1 MKNLTINLKHQDA
14 SQKLKDSL
22 RTISGNTLRVL
33 SEVDMYGDNSEAE
46 AETKFTKPYN
56 ETIMKRINVW
66 IVLLSF
72 ACFIHSACAESEN
85 GSKVGSKPPEISSLK
100 LLQAPAEA
108 RTSWAELKGK
118 VIVLEFWATWC
129 GPCVAAIP
137 HMNELTEKFKDKAV
151 QFIAITGEDETT
163 VQKFLKKKPISGW
176 VGVDGDKSVHKAYGV
191 TEIPYT
197 VIIDQQGHIADVTYP
212 LAVTEQRL
220 NDLLDGKKIASVER
234 PKEYQVRAG
243 ELPERIPDGKPP
255 LYQVIIRP
263 TQNSNGDSESIGGNG
278 GLTALGS
285 SLSDVLSTVYPFL
298 DCRIVTDSPLP
309 EGRFDF
315 VAKAPDESDETR
327 NILLRQ
333 AIQVTFGITAA
344 VETREMDVFILTLK
358 RINAPGLVRSVTE
371 GSFSSS
377 GPGKIQGINM
387 PINALRQELERW
399 LGKPVV
405 DETELK
411 EGFDINLK
419 WAQPDSIRNPEALI
433 RAVQEQL
440 GLELTQANR
449 RIEVLVVESRNS
461 NKK

>member
-1 MKNLTINLKHQDA
+1 
-14 SQKLKDSL
+14 
-22 RTISGNTLRVL
+22 
-33 SEVDMYGDNSEAE
+33 
-46 AETKFTKPYN
+46 
-56 ETIMKRINVW
+56 MKRINAW

-108 RTSWAELKGK
+108 RTSWAELKGE

-129 GPCVAAIP
+129 GPCEAAIP

-191 TEIPYT
+191 TAIPHT
-197 VIIDQQGHIADVTYP
+197 VIIDQQGQIADVTYP

-234 PKEYQVRAG
+234 RKENYVRAG
-243 ELPERIPDGKPP
+243 ELPESMSEGKPP

-263 TQNSNGDSESIGGNG
+263 TQNSNGESESTAGNG

-285 SLSDVLSTVYPFL
+285 SLSDVLSTVYPFSA
-298 DCRIVTDSPLP
+298 CRIVTDSPLP

-315 VAKAPDESDETR
+315 VAKAPDGSDETR
-327 NILLRQ
+327 NILLRR
-333 AIQVTFGITAA
+333 AIQATFGITTA

-371 GSFSSS
+371 GSSSCS
-377 GPGKIQGINM
+377 GPGRIQGVNM
-387 PINALRQELERW
+387 PINALRQELEKW

-411 EGFDINLK
+411 EAFDIDLK

-433 RAVQEQL
+433 RAIQEQL

>member
-1 MKNLTINLKHQDA
+1 
-14 SQKLKDSL
+14 
-22 RTISGNTLRVL
+22 
-33 SEVDMYGDNSEAE
+33 
-46 AETKFTKPYN
+46 
-56 ETIMKRINVW
+56 
-66 IVLLSF
+66 
-72 ACFIHSACAESEN
+72 
-85 GSKVGSKPPEISSLK
+85 
-100 LLQAPAEA
+100 
-108 RTSWAELKGK
+108 
-118 VIVLEFWATWC
+118 
-129 GPCVAAIP
+129 
-137 HMNELTEKFKDKAV
+137 MNELTEKFKDKAV

-191 TEIPYT
+191 TAIPHT
-197 VIIDQQGHIADVTYP
+197 VIIDQQGQIADVTYP

-234 PKEYQVRAG
+234 RKENYVRAG
-243 ELPERIPDGKPP
+243 ELPESMSEGKPP

-263 TQNSNGDSESIGGNG
+263 TQNSNGESESTAGNG

-285 SLSDVLSTVYPFL
+285 SLSDVLSTVYPFSA
-298 DCRIVTDSPLP
+298 CRIVTDSPLP

-315 VAKAPDESDETR
+315 VAKAPDGSDETR
-327 NILLRQ
+327 NILLRR
-333 AIQVTFGITAA
+333 AIQATFGITTA

-371 GSFSSS
+371 GSSSCS
-377 GPGKIQGINM
+377 GPGRIQGVNM
-387 PINALRQELERW
+387 PINALRQELEKW

-411 EGFDINLK
+411 EAFDIDLK

-433 RAVQEQL
+433 RAIQEQL